1 MTVYLEN
8 KFKRRLKQA
17 LQLIDSYNIEYQKI
31 GVFGSYARNEYNSRS
46 DIDLCLIVDFKPSRK
61 ISGSLREECELIG
74 VDIVFVTQEYFESNT
89 SRFAEKLRRDWR
101 DINEE

>member
-8 KFKRRLKQA
+8 TFKGRLKQA
-17 LQLIDSYNIEYQKI
+17 LQLIDSYNIDYQKI
-31 GVFGSYARNEYNSRS
+31 GIFGSYARNEYNSRS
-46 DIDLCLIVDFKPSRK
+46 DIDLCLIVNSKPSRK